1 MKGRLVSPIRA
12 GGGCERFGE
21 LYEIPYKRVEQKKEE
36 RIKDWK
42 KGGKLGQVVGALK
55 TEGLEPPF
63 ELLKYINV
71 WVSMMSGHSTTSI
84 FLVKK

>member
-1 MKGRLVSPIRA
+1 MWKEGWYLRLGQVGVALI
-12 GGGCERFGE
+12 GDTN
-21 LYEIPYKRVEQKKEE
+21 KRVEQKKEE

-63 ELLKYINV
+63 EPL
-71 WVSMMSGHSTTSI
+71 
-84 FLVKK
+84 